1 MMPLF
6 LVITENKAFAQLC
19 RKALT
24 NAGFQSSKLASTCL
38 CNGRKSVTAL
48 SPDYV
53 LLDGDCQ
60 NNMDDY
66 IISLAPRYSVPIIY
80 LTIQHNNKY
89 PMMQA
94 GAIDVV
100 YKPDGTPS
108 DNERFQKRFTESI
121 QRLEKAR
128 ANSVVHIPAINT
140 SGIIAIGGS
149 TGSTEALKAILKDL
163 RHDLPPVVAVLHM
176 PAGYTRIYAEQLC
189 TETGHKVVEA
199 KSGLYLSQG
208 MVVIAQGGQHL
219 RLFRDKK
226 GYFVTSEAGVKVSG
240 HCPSV
245 DVLFDSVAYSAKR
258 NAIGV
263 ILTGMGCDG
272 AKGMLNMKKMGA
284 YNIGQNAESSI
295 VYGMPKAAYE
305 NGSVSKQCPLDK
317 IAQEIHYR
325 IDSGL

>member
-1 MMPLF
+1 MQKGPYKRRLPKLKARLNVPL
-6 LVITENKAFAQLC
+6 Q
-19 RKALT
+19 R
-24 NAGFQSSKLASTCL
+24 Q
-38 CNGRKSVTAL
+38 KSVTAL

-128 ANSVVHIPAINT
+128 VNSVVHIPAINT

-149 TGSTEALKAILKDL
+149 TGSTEALKAVLKDL
-163 RHDLPPVVAVLHM
+163 RHDLPPIVAVLHM

-189 TETGHKVVEA
+189 TETGHNVVEA

>member
-1 MMPLF
+1 
-6 LVITENKAFAQLC
+6 
-19 RKALT
+19 
-24 NAGFQSSKLASTCL
+24 
-38 CNGRKSVTAL
+38 
-48 SPDYV
+48 
-53 LLDGDCQ
+53 
-60 NNMDDY
+60 MDDY

-108 DNERFQKRFTESI
+108 DNERFQKRFAESI

-140 SGIIAIGGS
+140 SRIIAIGGS

-163 RHDLPPVVAVLHM
+163 RHDLPPIVAVLHM

-189 TETGHKVVEA
+189 TETGHNVVEA

-219 RLFRDKK
+219 RLFKDKK
-226 GYFVTSEAGVKVSG
+226 GYFVTSEAGIKVSG

-284 YNIGQNAESSI
+284 YNIGQDAESSI

>member
-1 MMPLF
+1 MTPLF

-19 RKALT
+19 RKSLT
-24 NAGFQSSKLASTCL
+24 NAGFQSSKLASACL
-38 CNGRKSVTAL
+38 SNGRKSVTAL

-60 NNMDDY
+60 DNMDDY

-108 DNERFQKRFTESI
+108 DNERFQKRFAESI

-128 ANSVVHIPAINT
+128 VNSVVHIPAINT
-140 SGIIAIGGS
+140 SRIIAIGGS

-176 PAGYTRIYAEQLC
+176 PAGYTRIYAE
-189 TETGHKVVEA
+189 
-199 KSGLYLSQG
+199 
-208 MVVIAQGGQHL
+208 
-219 RLFRDKK
+219 
-226 GYFVTSEAGVKVSG
+226 
-240 HCPSV
+240 
-245 DVLFDSVAYSAKR
+245 
-258 NAIGV
+258 
-263 ILTGMGCDG
+263 
-272 AKGMLNMKKMGA
+272 
-284 YNIGQNAESSI
+284 
-295 VYGMPKAAYE
+295 
-305 NGSVSKQCPLDK
+305 
-317 IAQEIHYR
+317 
-325 IDSGL
+325 

>member
-1 MMPLF
+1 MTPLF

-24 NAGFQSSKLASTCL
+24 NAGFQSSKLASACL
-38 CNGRKSVTAL
+38 SNGRKSVTAL

-60 NNMDDY
+60 DNMDDY

-108 DNERFQKRFTESI
+108 DNERFQKRFAESI

-140 SGIIAIGGS
+140 SRIIAIGGS

-163 RHDLPPVVAVLHM
+163 
-176 PAGYTRIYAEQLC
+176 
-189 TETGHKVVEA
+189 
-199 KSGLYLSQG
+199 
-208 MVVIAQGGQHL
+208 
-219 RLFRDKK
+219 
-226 GYFVTSEAGVKVSG
+226 
-240 HCPSV
+240 
-245 DVLFDSVAYSAKR
+245 SATTC
-258 NAIGV
+258 
-263 ILTGMGCDG
+263 L
-272 AKGMLNMKKMGA
+272 L
-284 YNIGQNAESSI
+284 
-295 VYGMPKAAYE
+295 
-305 NGSVSKQCPLDK
+305 
-317 IAQEIHYR
+317 
-325 IDSGL
+325 

>member
-1 MMPLF
+1 MTPLF

-60 NNMDDY
+60 DNMDDY

-128 ANSVVHIPAINT
+128 ANSVVH
-140 SGIIAIGGS
+140 
-149 TGSTEALKAILKDL
+149 
-163 RHDLPPVVAVLHM
+163 M

-189 TETGHKVVEA
+189 TETGHNVVEA

-219 RLFRDKK
+219 RLFKDKK

>member
-1 MMPLF
+1 
-6 LVITENKAFAQLC
+6 
-19 RKALT
+19 
-24 NAGFQSSKLASTCL
+24 
-38 CNGRKSVTAL
+38 
-48 SPDYV
+48 
-53 LLDGDCQ
+53 
-60 NNMDDY
+60 
-66 IISLAPRYSVPIIY
+66 
-80 LTIQHNNKY
+80 
-89 PMMQA
+89 
-94 GAIDVV
+94 
-100 YKPDGTPS
+100 
-108 DNERFQKRFTESI
+108 
-121 QRLEKAR
+121 
-128 ANSVVHIPAINT
+128 
-140 SGIIAIGGS
+140 
-149 TGSTEALKAILKDL
+149 
-163 RHDLPPVVAVLHM
+163 M
-176 PAGYTRIYAEQLC
+176 PAGYTKIYAEQLC
-189 TETGHKVVEA
+189 TETGHNVVEA

-284 YNIGQNAESSI
+284 YNIGQDAESSI

>member
-1 MMPLF
+1 MTPLF

-19 RKALT
+19 RRSLSK
-24 NAGFQSSKLASTCL
+24 AGFQQSKLVSACL
-38 CNGRKSVTAL
+38 SDGRKSIIAL
-48 SPDYV
+48 SPEYV

-60 NNMDDY
+60 EHMDDY

-80 LTIQHNNKY
+80 LTVKRHNKY

-100 YKPDGTPS
+100 YKPDGTAA
-108 DNERFQKRFTESI
+108 DIERFQKRFSESI
-121 QRLEKAR
+121 QRLENAR
-128 ANSVVHIPAINT
+128 ANSIAHMPAVNT
-140 SGIIAIGGS
+140 SHVIAIGGS
-149 TGSTEALKAILKDL
+149 TGSTEALKEILKDL
-163 RHDLPPVVAVLHM
+163 RHDLSPIVAVLHM
-176 PAGYTRIYAEQLC
+176 PAGYTKIYAEQLC
-189 TETGHKVVEA
+189 TETGHNVVEA

-208 MVVIAQGGQHL
+208 MIVIAQGGKHL

-258 NAIGV
+258 DAIGV

-284 YNIGQNAESSI
+284 YNIGQDAASSV

-317 IAQEIHYR
+317 IAQEIHKR
-325 IDSGL
+325 LDSGF

>member
-1 MMPLF
+1 MTPLF

-19 RKALT
+19 RKSLT
-24 NAGFQSSKLASTCL
+24 NAGFQSSKLASACL
-38 CNGRKSVTAL
+38 SNGRKSVTAL

-60 NNMDDY
+60 DNMDDY

-108 DNERFQKRFTESI
+108 DNERFQKRFAESI

-140 SGIIAIGGS
+140 SRIIAIGGS

-163 RHDLPPVVAVLHM
+163 RHDLPPIVAVLHM

-189 TETGHKVVEA
+189 TETGHNVVEA

-263 ILTGMGCDG
+263 ILTGMGWYSKQPKKVLMIL
-272 AKGMLNMKKMGA
+272 AKRN
-284 YNIGQNAESSI
+284 ESVKIFRLIKSI
-295 VYGMPKAAYE
+295 DPKAFISQSNVVGVYGE
-305 NGSVSKQCPLDK
+305 GFDK
-317 IAQEIHYR
+317 IKA
-325 IDSGL
+325 

>member
-1 MMPLF
+1 MTPLF

-24 NAGFQSSKLASTCL
+24 NAGFQSSKLASACL
-38 CNGRKSVTAL
+38 SNGRKSVTAL

-60 NNMDDY
+60 DNMDDY
-66 IISLAPRYSVPIIY
+66 IISLAPRYSV
-80 LTIQHNNKY
+80 
-89 PMMQA
+89 
-94 GAIDVV
+94 
-100 YKPDGTPS
+100 
-108 DNERFQKRFTESI
+108 
-121 QRLEKAR
+121 RLEKAR
-128 ANSVVHIPAINT
+128 VNSVGHIPAINT

-149 TGSTEALKAILKDL
+149 TGSTEALKAILKGL
-163 RHDLPPVVAVLHM
+163 RHDLPPIVAVLHM

-189 TETGHKVVEA
+189 TETGHNVVEA